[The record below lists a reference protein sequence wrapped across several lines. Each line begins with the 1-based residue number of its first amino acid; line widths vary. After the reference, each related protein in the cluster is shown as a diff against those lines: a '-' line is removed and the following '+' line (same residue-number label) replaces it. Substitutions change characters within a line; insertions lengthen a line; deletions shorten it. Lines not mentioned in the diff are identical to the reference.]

1 MKIST
6 IPSNVYIIFWKLI
19 KKGKVIMSRFD
30 LVTDV
35 PVIHNREELAQWLRP
50 LYIIDDILVDDD
62 TYNNMRSCILN
73 LVRGSFTIRACR
85 EYPIKFKFN
94 KKDKEEYQLELRDF
108 LINLIL
114 FEPFIELYGLNVLDK
129 SYIFDCKTGI
139 PNIENYINNKIIL
152 TLKDYQVK
160 NTYLNIRISN
170 VIYNLR
176 MISVDFSQILGLNF
190 NIFTFADMY
199 SSNTEIRD
207 IMETKFDESLQPYE
221 IEAQLKELQNREM
234 QIYKDL
240 PDNELG
246 AILRSATGVKP
257 KQFTEFTIAGGLKPT
272 IDGYTIPEVIQNSI
286 LIGGL
291 DRPSYFY
298 IDAGGANKSLIMNKR
313 VMGSAGYFGKLVS
326 LLTRTLSMDTEISD
340 CGNPHLIEIELKTNT
355 HLKRCDGKYFKVN
368 KDDVDYTVLN
378 YEKHKH
384 LVGKKIYIRS
394 AITCG
399 LGNHVCAKC
408 IGIQALTN
416 ADIANG
422 VSTFYSEEVTKVV
435 EQNILST
442 KHLLETF
449 SEIIKFNDNFYK
461 FFTLIGGEIMP
472 VLQVE
477 DEDKDIDDYAI
488 YINPDDINK
497 VDEYEDDSL
506 FNNFLPDAKFV
517 IRNINNP
524 KEEDIPIELEDK
536 ELFISKDVMKDI
548 YKNNGYIYFSELN
561 EDMKLFE
568 INIQNKELTKPL
580 YDLMNLINKK
590 KDNENE
596 TIDTMLQQFLDLMV
610 TAKIS
615 ASIVAGEVIIN
626 RLVKD
631 INDPYVRPDFSQ
643 EILPKY
649 QIKTVKNAL
658 TKNKSPLIGLSSE
671 NLKKQLLD
679 DELYSTRYE
688 ESYVDPL
695 FKETISMKR
704 LKGYSKLVRK

>member
-1 MKIST
+1 
-6 IPSNVYIIFWKLI
+6 
-19 KKGKVIMSRFD
+19 MSRFD

-73 LVRGSFTIRACR
+73 LVRGSFIIRACR

-368 KDDVDYTVLN
+368 KNDIDYSVLN

-580 YDLMNLINKK
+580 YDLMDLINKK
-590 KDNENE
+590 KDNDNE
-596 TIDTMLQQFLDLMV
+596 TIDSMLQQFLDLMV

-626 RLVKD
+626 RLIKD
-631 INDPYVRPDFSQ
+631 VNDPYVRPDFSQ
-643 EILPKY
+643 EIMPKY

-679 DELYSTRYE
+679 DELYTTRYE

>member
-1 MKIST
+1 
-6 IPSNVYIIFWKLI
+6 
-19 KKGKVIMSRFD
+19 MSRFD

-368 KDDVDYTVLN
+368 KDDIDYSVLN

-580 YDLMNLINKK
+580 YDLMDLINKK

-596 TIDTMLQQFLDLMV
+596 TIDSMLQQFLDLMV

-626 RLVKD
+626 RLIKD
-631 INDPYVRPDFSQ
+631 VNDPYVRPDFSQ
-643 EILPKY
+643 EIMPKY

>member
-1 MKIST
+1 
-6 IPSNVYIIFWKLI
+6 
-19 KKGKVIMSRFD
+19 MSRFD

-50 LYIIDDILVDDD
+50 LYIIDDILIDDD

-368 KDDVDYTVLN
+368 KDDIDYSVLN

-580 YDLMNLINKK
+580 YDLMDLINKK
-590 KDNENE
+590 KDNDNE
-596 TIDTMLQQFLDLMV
+596 TIDSMLQQFLDLMV

-626 RLVKD
+626 RLIKD
-631 INDPYVRPDFSQ
+631 VNDPYVRPDFSQ
-643 EILPKY
+643 EIMPKY

-679 DELYSTRYE
+679 DELYTTRYE

>member
-1 MKIST
+1 
-6 IPSNVYIIFWKLI
+6 
-19 KKGKVIMSRFD
+19 MSRFD

-368 KDDVDYTVLN
+368 KNDIDYSVLN

-580 YDLMNLINKK
+580 YDLMDLINKK
-590 KDNENE
+590 KDNDNE
-596 TIDTMLQQFLDLMV
+596 TIDSMLQQFLDLMV

-626 RLVKD
+626 RLIKD
-631 INDPYVRPDFSQ
+631 VNDPYVRPDFSQ
-643 EILPKY
+643 EIMPKY

-679 DELYSTRYE
+679 DELYTTRYE

-695 FKETISMKR
+695 FRETISMKR

>member
-1 MKIST
+1 MAKF
-6 IPSNVYIIFWKLI
+6 N
-19 KKGKVIMSRFD
+19 

-35 PVIHNREELAQWLRP
+35 PTIHNREELSQWLRP

-62 TYNNMRSCILN
+62 TYNDLRMCILN

-85 EYPIKFKFN
+85 EYPVRFKFN

-129 SYIFDCKTGI
+129 SFIFDCKTGI
-139 PNIENYINNKIIL
+139 PNIEEYINNKIIL

-199 SSNTEIRD
+199 TSNTEIKD
-207 IMETKFDESLQPYE
+207 IMETKFDENLQPYE
-221 IEAQLKELQNREM
+221 IEAQLKDLQNREM

-246 AILRSATGVKP
+246 AILRAATGVKP

-313 VMGSAGYFGKLVS
+313 VMGNAGYFGKLVS
-326 LLTRTLSMDTEISD
+326 LLTRTLSMSTEVSD
-340 CGNPHLIEIELKTNT
+340 CGNPHLIEIELTTNT
-355 HLKRCDGKYFKVN
+355 HLKRCDGKYFKEN
-368 KDDVDYTVLN
+368 KDDLDYKVLS

-399 LGNHVCAKC
+399 LGNHMCAKC

-416 ADIANG
+416 SDIANG

-461 FFTLIGGEIMP
+461 FFSLVGGEIMP
-472 VLQVE
+472 VLQLE

-506 FNNFLPDAKFV
+506 FNNFLADAKFV
-517 IRNINNP
+517 VRNINNS
-524 KEEDIPIELEDK
+524 KEPDIPIELEDK

-580 YDLMNLINKK
+580 YDLMDLINKK
-590 KDNENE
+590 KDNESE
-596 TIDTMLQQFLDLMV
+596 TLDSMLQQFLDLMV

-626 RLVKD
+626 RLIRDVD
-631 INDPYVRPDFSQ
+631 NQYERPDFSQ
-643 EILPKY
+643 PILPKY

-671 NLKKQLLD
+671 GLRKQLLD
-679 DELYSTRYE
+679 DDLYGVRYE
-688 ESYVDPL
+688 TSYVDPL
-695 FKETISMKR
+695 FKEVISMDK
-704 LKGYSKLVRK
+704 LKGYGKMIKK

>member
-1 MKIST
+1 
-6 IPSNVYIIFWKLI
+6 
-19 KKGKVIMSRFD
+19 MSRFD

-326 LLTRTLSMDTEISD
+326 LLTRTLSMDTKISD
-340 CGNPHLIEIELKTNT
+340 CGNPHLIEIELKSNT

-368 KDDVDYTVLN
+368 KNDIDYSVLN

-580 YDLMNLINKK
+580 YDLMDLINKK
-590 KDNENE
+590 KDNDNE
-596 TIDTMLQQFLDLMV
+596 TIDSMLQQFLDLMV

-626 RLVKD
+626 RLIKD
-631 INDPYVRPDFSQ
+631 VNDPYVRPDFSQ
-643 EILPKY
+643 EIMPKY

-679 DELYSTRYE
+679 DELYTTRYE

>member
-1 MKIST
+1 
-6 IPSNVYIIFWKLI
+6 
-19 KKGKVIMSRFD
+19 MSRFD

-368 KDDVDYTVLN
+368 KNDIDYSVLN

-472 VLQVE
+472 VLQV
-477 DEDKDIDDYAI
+477 EDKDIDDYAI

-580 YDLMNLINKK
+580 YDLMDLINKK
-590 KDNENE
+590 KDNDNE
-596 TIDTMLQQFLDLMV
+596 TIDSMLQQFLDLMV

-626 RLVKD
+626 RLINDV
-631 INDPYVRPDFSQ
+631 NDPYVRPDFSQ
-643 EILPKY
+643 EIMPKY

>member
-1 MKIST
+1 
-6 IPSNVYIIFWKLI
+6 
-19 KKGKVIMSRFD
+19 MSRFD

-129 SYIFDCKTGI
+129 SYIFDCKTRI

-368 KDDVDYTVLN
+368 KDDIDYSVLN

-580 YDLMNLINKK
+580 YDLMDLINKK
-590 KDNENE
+590 KDNDNE
-596 TIDTMLQQFLDLMV
+596 TIDSMLQQFLDLMV

-626 RLVKD
+626 RLIKD
-631 INDPYVRPDFSQ
+631 VNDPYVRPDFSQ
-643 EILPKY
+643 EIMPKY

-679 DELYSTRYE
+679 DELYTTRYE

>member
-1 MKIST
+1 LEAYKER
-6 IPSNVYIIFWKLI
+6 
-19 KKGKVIMSRFD
+19 KVIMSRFD

-368 KDDVDYTVLN
+368 KDDIDYSVLN

-580 YDLMNLINKK
+580 YDLMDLINKK
-590 KDNENE
+590 KDNDNE
-596 TIDTMLQQFLDLMV
+596 TIDSMLQQFLDLMV

-626 RLVKD
+626 RLIKD
-631 INDPYVRPDFSQ
+631 VNDPYVRPDFSQ
-643 EILPKY
+643 EIMPKY

-679 DELYSTRYE
+679 DELYTTRYE

>member
-1 MKIST
+1 
-6 IPSNVYIIFWKLI
+6 
-19 KKGKVIMSRFD
+19 MSRFD

-114 FEPFIELYGLNVLDK
+114 FEPFIELYGLNVLNK

-368 KDDVDYTVLN
+368 KNDIDYSVLN

-580 YDLMNLINKK
+580 YDLMDLINKK
-590 KDNENE
+590 KDNDNE
-596 TIDTMLQQFLDLMV
+596 TIDSMLQQFLDLMV

-626 RLVKD
+626 RLIKD
-631 INDPYVRPDFSQ
+631 VNDPYVRPDFSQ
-643 EILPKY
+643 EIMPKY

-704 LKGYSKLVRK
+704 LKGYTKLVRK

>member
-1 MKIST
+1 
-6 IPSNVYIIFWKLI
+6 
-19 KKGKVIMSRFD
+19 MSRFD

-368 KDDVDYTVLN
+368 KDDIDYSVLN

-416 ADIANG
+416 ADISNG

-580 YDLMNLINKK
+580 YDLMDLINKK
-590 KDNENE
+590 KDNDNE
-596 TIDTMLQQFLDLMV
+596 TIDSMLQQFLDLMV

-626 RLVKD
+626 RLIKD
-631 INDPYVRPDFSQ
+631 VNDPYVRPDFSQ
-643 EILPKY
+643 EIMPKY

-679 DELYSTRYE
+679 DELYTTRYD

>member
-1 MKIST
+1 
-6 IPSNVYIIFWKLI
+6 
-19 KKGKVIMSRFD
+19 MSRFD

-326 LLTRTLSMDTEISD
+326 LLTRTLSMDTKISD

-368 KDDVDYTVLN
+368 KDDIDYSVLN

-517 IRNINNP
+517 IRNINNS

-580 YDLMNLINKK
+580 YDLMDLINKK
-590 KDNENE
+590 KDNDNE
-596 TIDTMLQQFLDLMV
+596 TIDSMLQQFLDLMV

-626 RLVKD
+626 RLIKD
-631 INDPYVRPDFSQ
+631 VNDPYVRPDFSQ
-643 EILPKY
+643 EVMPKY

-679 DELYSTRYE
+679 DELYTTRYE

>member
-1 MKIST
+1 
-6 IPSNVYIIFWKLI
+6 
-19 KKGKVIMSRFD
+19 MSRFD

-488 YINPDDINK
+488 YINPEDINK

-631 INDPYVRPDFSQ
+631 VNDPYVRPDFSQ
-643 EILPKY
+643 EIMPKY

-671 NLKKQLLD
+671 GLKKQLLD
-679 DELYSTRYE
+679 DELYNTRYE

-695 FKETISMKR
+695 FRETISMKR

>member
-1 MKIST
+1 
-6 IPSNVYIIFWKLI
+6 
-19 KKGKVIMSRFD
+19 MSRFD

-160 NTYLNIRISN
+160 NTHLNIRISN

-199 SSNTEIRD
+199 SSNIEIRD

-340 CGNPHLIEIELKTNT
+340 CGNPHLIEIELKSNT

-368 KDDVDYTVLN
+368 KDDIDYSVLN

-580 YDLMNLINKK
+580 YDLMDLINKK
-590 KDNENE
+590 KDNDNE
-596 TIDTMLQQFLDLMV
+596 TIDSMLQQFLDLMV

-626 RLVKD
+626 RLIKD
-631 INDPYVRPDFSQ
+631 VNDPYVRPDFSQ
-643 EILPKY
+643 EIMPKY

-679 DELYSTRYE
+679 DELYTTRYE

>member
-1 MKIST
+1 
-6 IPSNVYIIFWKLI
+6 
-19 KKGKVIMSRFD
+19 
-30 LVTDV
+30 
-35 PVIHNREELAQWLRP
+35 
-50 LYIIDDILVDDD
+50 
-62 TYNNMRSCILN
+62 
-73 LVRGSFTIRACR
+73 
-85 EYPIKFKFN
+85 
-94 KKDKEEYQLELRDF
+94 
-108 LINLIL
+108 
-114 FEPFIELYGLNVLDK
+114 
-129 SYIFDCKTGI
+129 
-139 PNIENYINNKIIL
+139 
-152 TLKDYQVK
+152 
-160 NTYLNIRISN
+160 
-170 VIYNLR
+170 
-176 MISVDFSQILGLNF
+176 
-190 NIFTFADMY
+190 
-199 SSNTEIRD
+199 
-207 IMETKFDESLQPYE
+207 METKFDEGLQPYE
-221 IEAQLKELQNREM
+221 IEAQLKELQNKEM

-368 KDDVDYTVLN
+368 KDDIDYSVLN

-580 YDLMNLINKK
+580 YDLMDLINKK
-590 KDNENE
+590 KDNDNE
-596 TIDTMLQQFLDLMV
+596 TIDSMLQQFLDLMV

-626 RLVKD
+626 RLIKD
-631 INDPYVRPDFSQ
+631 VNDPYVRPDFSQ
-643 EILPKY
+643 EIMPKY

-679 DELYSTRYE
+679 DELYTTRYE

>member
-1 MKIST
+1 
-6 IPSNVYIIFWKLI
+6 
-19 KKGKVIMSRFD
+19 MSRFD

-326 LLTRTLSMDTEISD
+326 LLTRTLSMDTNISD
-340 CGNPHLIEIELKTNT
+340 CGNPHLIEIELKSNT

-368 KDDVDYTVLN
+368 KNDIDYSVLN

-580 YDLMNLINKK
+580 YDLMDLINKK
-590 KDNENE
+590 KDNDNE
-596 TIDTMLQQFLDLMV
+596 TIDSMLQQFLDLMV

-626 RLVKD
+626 RLIKD
-631 INDPYVRPDFSQ
+631 VNDSYVRPDFSQ
-643 EILPKY
+643 EIMPKY

-679 DELYSTRYE
+679 DELYTTRYE

>member
-1 MKIST
+1 
-6 IPSNVYIIFWKLI
+6 
-19 KKGKVIMSRFD
+19 MSRFD

-368 KDDVDYTVLN
+368 KDDIDYSVLN

-461 FFTLIGGEIMP
+461 FFTLIGGDIMP

-580 YDLMNLINKK
+580 YDLMDLINKK
-590 KDNENE
+590 KDNDNE
-596 TIDTMLQQFLDLMV
+596 TIDSMLQQFLDLMV

-626 RLVKD
+626 RLIKD
-631 INDPYVRPDFSQ
+631 VNDPYVRPDFSQ
-643 EILPKY
+643 EIMPKY

-679 DELYSTRYE
+679 DELYTTRYE

>member
-1 MKIST
+1 
-6 IPSNVYIIFWKLI
+6 
-19 KKGKVIMSRFD
+19 MSRFD

-368 KDDVDYTVLN
+368 KDDIDYSVLN

-580 YDLMNLINKK
+580 YDLMDLINKK
-590 KDNENE
+590 KDNDNE
-596 TIDTMLQQFLDLMV
+596 TIDSMLQQFLDLMV

-626 RLVKD
+626 RLIKD
-631 INDPYVRPDFSQ
+631 VNDPYVRPDFSQ
-643 EILPKY
+643 EIMPKY

-658 TKNKSPLIGLSSE
+658 TKNRSPLIGLSSE

-679 DELYSTRYE
+679 DELYTTRYE

-695 FKETISMKR
+695 FKETISMKK

>member
-1 MKIST
+1 
-6 IPSNVYIIFWKLI
+6 
-19 KKGKVIMSRFD
+19 MSRFD

-368 KDDVDYTVLN
+368 KDDIDYSVLN

-580 YDLMNLINKK
+580 YDLMDLINKK
-590 KDNENE
+590 KDNDNE
-596 TIDTMLQQFLDLMV
+596 TIDSMLQQFLDLMV

-626 RLVKD
+626 RLIKD
-631 INDPYVRPDFSQ
+631 VNDPYVRPDFSQ
-643 EILPKY
+643 EIMPKY

>member
-1 MKIST
+1 
-6 IPSNVYIIFWKLI
+6 
-19 KKGKVIMSRFD
+19 MSRFD

-340 CGNPHLIEIELKTNT
+340 CGNPHLIEIELKSNT

-368 KDDVDYTVLN
+368 KNDIDYSVLN

-580 YDLMNLINKK
+580 YDLMDLINKK
-590 KDNENE
+590 KDNDNE
-596 TIDTMLQQFLDLMV
+596 TIDSMLQQFLDLMV

-626 RLVKD
+626 RLIKD
-631 INDPYVRPDFSQ
+631 VNDPYVRPDFSQ
-643 EILPKY
+643 EIMPKY

-679 DELYSTRYE
+679 DELYTTRYE

>member
-1 MKIST
+1 
-6 IPSNVYIIFWKLI
+6 
-19 KKGKVIMSRFD
+19 MSRFD

-129 SYIFDCKTGI
+129 SYIFDCKTEI

-326 LLTRTLSMDTEISD
+326 LLTRTLSMDTKISD

-368 KDDVDYTVLN
+368 KDDIDYSVLN

-488 YINPDDINK
+488 YINPEDINK

-671 NLKKQLLD
+671 GLKKQLLD
-679 DELYSTRYE
+679 DELYNTRYE

-695 FKETISMKR
+695 FRETISMKR

>member
-1 MKIST
+1 
-6 IPSNVYIIFWKLI
+6 
-19 KKGKVIMSRFD
+19 MSRFD

-368 KDDVDYTVLN
+368 KDDIDYSVLN

-580 YDLMNLINKK
+580 YDLMDLINKK
-590 KDNENE
+590 KDNDNE
-596 TIDTMLQQFLDLMV
+596 TIDSMLQQFLDLMV

-626 RLVKD
+626 RLIKD
-631 INDPYVRPDFSQ
+631 VNDPYVRPDFSQ
-643 EILPKY
+643 EIMPKY

-679 DELYSTRYE
+679 DELYTTRYE

-695 FKETISMKR
+695 FRETISMKR

>member
-1 MKIST
+1 
-6 IPSNVYIIFWKLI
+6 
-19 KKGKVIMSRFD
+19 MSRFD

-368 KDDVDYTVLN
+368 KNDIDYTVLN

-416 ADIANG
+416 ADIASG

-488 YINPDDINK
+488 YINPEDINK

-671 NLKKQLLD
+671 GLKKQLLD
-679 DELYSTRYE
+679 DELYNTRYE
-688 ESYVDPL
+688 SSYVDPL

>member
-1 MKIST
+1 
-6 IPSNVYIIFWKLI
+6 
-19 KKGKVIMSRFD
+19 MSRFD

-368 KDDVDYTVLN
+368 KNDIDYTVLN

-580 YDLMNLINKK
+580 YDLMDLINKK
-590 KDNENE
+590 KDNDNE
-596 TIDTMLQQFLDLMV
+596 TIDSMLQQFLDLMV

-626 RLVKD
+626 RLIKD
-631 INDPYVRPDFSQ
+631 VNDPYVRPDFSQ
-643 EILPKY
+643 EIMPKY

-679 DELYSTRYE
+679 DELYTTRYE